1 VPCGR
6 VGRRVAR
13 SCQEGG
19 GAPRGDAD
27 VAYRTRT
34 DDSVGHAAYRASL
47 EDVING
53 DEAYGMSS
61 QVLCSVIRLAT
72 HPRVY
77 VVPSRLDDALAFAR
91 VLLEQPHCTL
101 VTPGARHYSIF
112 EDLSR
117 KSVANGNLVQDA
129 WLRRSQWRPAATG
142 SPRTAISPAST
153 ACDGGARSEA
163 SRPVGPP
170 SPRAGGTPHQK
181 LKRTA
186 NCPARGPPDP
196 NVCPTRWFA

>member
-1 VPCGR
+1 
-6 VGRRVAR
+6 
-13 SCQEGG
+13 
-19 GAPRGDAD
+19 
-27 VAYRTRT
+27 
-34 DDSVGHAAYRASL
+34 
-47 EDVING
+47 
-53 DEAYGMSS
+53 MSS

-129 WLRRSQWRPAATG
+129 WFAALAVEAGCDWITTDGDFARFHGLRWR
-142 SPRTAISPAST
+142 
-153 ACDGGARSEA
+153 
-163 SRPVGPP
+163 RP
-170 SPRAGGTPHQK
+170 
-181 LKRTA
+181 
-186 NCPARGPPDP
+186 
-196 NVCPTRWFA
+196 F